1 MYIINRYKK
10 IMDHQDFKVVVLRK
24 KSNSPPKQN
33 VPKNVE
39 KKDDGEIVVPKTFN
53 MEFGRKLSTL
63 RVEKNL
69 KRKDLALKLNLKES
83 VIADIENG
91 KYIYDGGIVHKL
103 KKLFPTL

>member
-1 MYIINRYKK
+1 
-10 IMDHQDFKVVVLRK
+10 MDHQDFKVVVLRK
-24 KSNSPPKQN
+24 KPNSPPKQN

-39 KKDDGEIVVPKTFN
+39 KKDDGEIVIPKTFTA
-53 MEFGRKLSTL
+53 EFGRKLASL

-91 KYIYDGGIVHKL
+91 KQIYDGGIVHKL